1 MKKRK
6 TLKKG
11 KKKGGG
17 FFDFLFKEK
26 DRSSYP
32 KPQNSDY
39 EEALR
44 KQQELQKTPNAPP
57 PSYSPPPLP
66 PSPPPPPPLPPPPPP
81 LPPSPPPQALVA
93 SPSPP
98 PLPPYRTP
106 SPSTNFTDANPSG
119 VVSTTPVRMSRYSSR
134 GKKGGG
140 SGRKRKTRRRKTRHR
155 KSNRR
160 R

>member
-1 MKKRK
+1 MKQRK

-17 FFDFLFKEK
+17 LFDYFFKKEGDGR

-32 KPQNSDY
+32 KSQNSEY

-57 PSYSPPPLP
+57 A
-66 PSPPPPPPLPPPPPP
+66 LPPPPPP
-81 LPPSPPPQALVA
+81 LPPSPPPPL
-93 SPSPP
+93 PDSPP
-98 PLPPYRTP
+98 PSRTP
-106 SPSTNFTDANPSG
+106 SPQQDLKPTVNPLWLPKSSG
-119 VVSTTPVRMSRYSSR
+119 TQSNDPRIKFYGVQRHTT
-134 GKKGGG
+134 KQG